1 VFEMRM
7 PGTRRF
13 RMAGGML
20 LCLILPLLMGGCPE
34 FQSQAVDA
42 FETAT
47 RSVIDAA
54 VDLFFDQFRPS
65 SVR

>member
-1 VFEMRM
+1 MRM
-7 PGTRRF
+7 LGTRRC
-13 RMAGGML
+13 RNAAGMV
-20 LCLILPLLMGGCPE
+20 LCLMLPLLMGGCPE

-47 RSVIDAA
+47 RGVIDAA

-65 SVR
+65 SIR